1 MGSAGEDAV
10 RDERAAKVRPA
21 ASHPDLL
28 LPKLNLALTRLPEK
42 GDARA
47 PRRSYSQW
55 ERMRLQLNT
64 AAALLEDEQTSLPE
78 FGTGLRARL
87 ELVRPPATPE
97 PSTVDL
103 PPARRDVSPELML
116 VSPQTGDPSS
126 ILAELFAQRVRAA
139 RREPLGELLAE
150 DGLLDEAEIELALST
165 ARRSGKRLGEVL
177 IEYGLVR
184 PVDVVRIVAEQRGL
198 PFLDVGSLLVDPA
211 AARLLPADHARVF
224 RTLPIGFVRGL
235 PVVALADPSD
245 EQAIDGA
252 RSVLRAAEFVASP
265 EESILE
271 QFARVYVPAPLHLA

>member
-1 MGSAGEDAV
+1 
-10 RDERAAKVRPA
+10 
-21 ASHPDLL
+21 
-28 LPKLNLALTRLPEK
+28 
-42 GDARA
+42 
-47 PRRSYSQW
+47 
-55 ERMRLQLNT
+55 MRLQPHT

-87 ELVRPPATPE
+87 ELVRPIATPE
-97 PSTVDL
+97 PVAVEL
-103 PPARRDVSPELML
+103 PPPRRGDVSPELML
-116 VSPQTGDPSS
+116 VSPEADDPNS
-126 ILAELFAQRVRAA
+126 ILAELFAQRIRAA

-150 DGLLDEAEIELALST
+150 NGLLDEAEIDLALST

-177 IEYGLVR
+177 IEYGLVT
-184 PVDVVRIVAEQRGL
+184 PADIVRIVAEQRGL
-198 PFLDVGSLLVDPA
+198 PFLDVGSLPVDPA

-252 RSVLRAAEFVASP
+252 RSVLRGAEFVASP

-271 QFARVYVPAPLHLA
+271 QFARVYFRAPLHAL